1 MNCEEE
7 NKLLKI
13 EIEGLQKELNDT
25 KEKLKKY
32 TAPERNKKYYNL
44 HKEEIITNQ
53 KPASSEK
60 RKEYNRN
67 SYLKRKELILNANKY
82 LNT

>member
-1 MNCEEE
+1 MNFEEE

-13 EIEGLQKELNDT
+13 EIEILQKELIDT

-32 TAPERNKKYYNL
+32 TAPERNKKYYDL
-44 HKEEIITNQ
+44 HKEEIISKQ
-53 KPASSEK
+53 KPVTSEK

-67 SYLKRKELILNANKY
+67 SYLKRITI
-82 LNT
+82 NT